1 MTCSA
6 AVFEDQHLKTGMIV
20 GSCADV
26 RFVVLFAVL
35 HCAVSLRSF
44 IQVRGILTSNDL
56 LGVAAAMSGRK
67 SAGRGGLNGLSGWNG
82 GLSREHSNT
91 SSPTNSLTS
100 SYGSV
105 ATNDSFDTKMYD
117 AELLKTETREANL
130 MQSRNNAGG
139 DGGGPQFSP
148 LQRKMRRTQQS
159 FIEDRRRN
167 NHETNRIRSKS
178 KER

>member
-1 MTCSA
+1 M
-6 AVFEDQHLKTGMIV
+6 G
-20 GSCADV
+20 GNCADV
-26 RFVVLFAVL
+26 PCVVLCA
-35 HCAVSLRSF
+35 AVSLCF
-44 IQVRGILTSNDL
+44 CITVRGILTSNDL

-67 SAGRGGLNGLSGWNG
+67 SAGRGGLNGLSGLSGLSGLNG
-82 GLSREHSNT
+82 GLSREHSNP

-105 ATNDSFDTKMYD
+105 ATNDSFDTRMYD

-139 DGGGPQFSP
+139 DGGSPHFSP

-167 NHETNRIRSKS
+167 NHETNTIRSKS